1 MQIGAIRAAGVA
13 AALVCALAGVGRAGD
28 LNPPPGP
35 IGDTGPRILSQAT
48 TPPPINIVEPGPYIL
63 TSDLIG
69 PQAENAINILV
80 SDVSIDLNG
89 FAMRGGPG
97 TLNAIAAIVGQ
108 TGDINNISVR
118 NGVIKDFRNNGVSL
132 GGARNCIIED
142 MRVQTSTF
150 AGIVAGI
157 NSVVRDCVTIQNGA
171 QGILANDGST
181 VIGCASSLNFAEG
194 FAGSQGVTFVSCVSY
209 ENLSFG
215 FNGLAGTNVRGCTA
229 FQNDASGINVSQGSL
244 VINCTSHLNLRFGV
258 VLDDECYVMNTAT
271 YANGSG
277 GIQAD
282 RNCYIYQCASGNNSG
297 PGVTVGAYCV
307 VRDCLA
313 VQNGGLSE
321 QPGIEARGSNAWID
335 SNASIRNTRFGILA
349 VGIDNVITRNY
360 LQDNE
365 INLEA
370 ISGNQIGTEVST
382 PVGAGPWEKLNFPP

>member
-142 MRVQTSTF
+142 MRVQTST
-150 AGIVAGI
+150 
-157 NSVVRDCVTIQNGA
+157 
-171 QGILANDGST
+171 
-181 VIGCASSLNFAEG
+181 

-382 PVGAGPWEKLNFPP
+382 PVGAGPWDNLNFPP